1 MKYITTFIGSLLLF
15 IATSYH
21 LEISKIESTNTIK
34 YAIFD
39 GNEGDLYFFTDTDEK
54 AVTIKDKDTLLFK
67 HFNHQANYYV
77 GKKFKFIVKTNELI
91 NNVCESNS
99 VTEIE
104 LSSN

>member
-15 IATSYH
+15 ITTSNH
-21 LEISKIESTNTIK
+21 LETSKIESTNTIK

-67 HFNHQANYYV
+67 HFDHQANYYV
-77 GKKFKFIVKTNELI
+77 GKKFQFTVKTNELI

-99 VTEIE
+99 VTKIE